1 MANYFGQWALCFD
14 LKENMHIFKW
24 NTIDFSVQ
32 TCQKGKLPQVVKM
45 SLDQLSGQNH

>member
-14 LKENMHIFKW
+14 LKRKYAHFKW